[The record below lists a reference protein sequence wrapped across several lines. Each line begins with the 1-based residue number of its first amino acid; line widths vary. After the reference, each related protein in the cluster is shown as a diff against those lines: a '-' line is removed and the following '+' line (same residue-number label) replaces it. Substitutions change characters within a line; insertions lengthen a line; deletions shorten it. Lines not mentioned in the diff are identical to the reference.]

1 MQPHNHSCPDI
12 HSNRSTTRP
21 SLRRK
26 VCLTLLI
33 VCTGVL
39 SVSVAAQDLQECG
52 MLAAESLT
60 QGGSKCLV
68 SCEKT
73 RTASQRNPQ
82 AAVSLQFYHQR
93 RWRWLVDEM
102 VNEATALQKLLM
114 EEAAA
119 RPIYPHVSPTAIRYR
134 LPKARAQSREM
145 EIAIDR
151 STPQTRSSAAKLL
164 ASCLVKTYFKWQQ
177 NTMFWKDLAGYVF
190 QDWGGGE

>member
-12 HSNRSTTRP
+12 HSNRSITRH

-68 SCEKT
+68 SCDKT
-73 RTASQRNPQ
+73 RKASQRNPQ
-82 AAVSLQFYHQR
+82 AAVSLHNFTTKGSGDG
-93 RWRWLVDEM
+93 W
-102 VNEATALQKLLM
+102 
-114 EEAAA
+114 
-119 RPIYPHVSPTAIRYR
+119 
-134 LPKARAQSREM
+134 
-145 EIAIDR
+145 
-151 STPQTRSSAAKLL
+151 
-164 ASCLVKTYFKWQQ
+164 
-177 NTMFWKDLAGYVF
+177 
-190 QDWGGGE
+190 